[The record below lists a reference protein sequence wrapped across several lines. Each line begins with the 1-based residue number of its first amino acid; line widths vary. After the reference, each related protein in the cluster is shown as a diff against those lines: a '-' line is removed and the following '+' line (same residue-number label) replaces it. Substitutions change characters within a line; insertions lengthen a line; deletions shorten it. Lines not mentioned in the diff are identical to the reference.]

1 MKKFI
6 LSVCAALMLFCG
18 GASAKVSTMKSNFDL
33 GTSSATYDKGTGKFE
48 WTTLNNNMME
58 LFKNLEG
65 KVSKYKYKHLKI
77 KLSEANHGYRLL
89 IYKRGAGSPSA
100 VQYMTVDDTSVN
112 LDLTTQLNL
121 NADCTINDIDRIC
134 ISGATDGTGSFTIK
148 PTDVTLSTDDIETL
162 TVTTTLDENSD
173 VNAPF
178 QWYKTTDSGAEA
190 LTHTSGISNNF
201 GKSEWDAG
209 VLFGYSKDNDENHGY
224 INLNGYSVLR
234 VNVNKFVSGNGNQF
248 RLLADKDKAGKDR
261 TVTITMTGNETLV
274 TPFSLDRCTSL
285 KNVLGQPSVQ
295 EITSIDF
302 IGEYQAVNKE
312 SRFDIAASKDS
323 KVSYDRT
330 FTKDQPCTICLP
342 FALTADE
349 LAKVGKA
356 YSLSSVNASKVNAS
370 KATFTPAEAIEAYKP
385 YLLIPSASGKLLEEI
400 AAAKDITAVPTEAKT
415 SVSGGYSFVG
425 TLQAKESVKTKDTE
439 VYGFSAKDGK
449 FVHASDKASIDAF
462 RAYISV
468 PTAAL
473 STAASRSIDIDF
485 GGTTGINEI
494 QNAQSSSAAATYDFA
509 GKRVG
514 KNYKGVVIRNG
525 KKMIQ
530 K

>member
-1 MKKFI
+1 MKKII

-18 GASAKVSTMKSNFDL
+18 GASAKVFTMESNFVIS
-33 GTSSATYDKGTGKFE
+33 GSTATYNNGKFE
-48 WTTLNNNMME
+48 WTKQDDNMMD
-58 LFKNLEG
+58 LFQNLEG
-65 KVSKYKYKHLKI
+65 KVSKYKHLNI
-77 KLSEANHGYRLL
+77 KLSEATQGYRLL
-89 IYKRGAGSPSA
+89 FYKKGDSTPSA
-100 VQYMTVDDTSVN
+100 VEKKNAEDTEVKLN
-112 LDLTTQLNL
+112 LTTLKLND
-121 NADCTINDIDRIC
+121 DCTIKDIDRIC
-134 ISGATDGTGSFTIK
+134 IAGSADGLGSLTIK
-148 PTDVTLSTDDIETL
+148 PADVTLETDDIETL

-201 GKSEWDAG
+201 GKSEWNAN
-209 VLFGYSKDNDENHGY
+209 VLFGYSSSNDESHGY

-234 VNVNKFVSGNGNQF
+234 VNINKFDSSKNKQF
-248 RLLADKDKAGKDR
+248 RALADKDKAGNDK
-261 TVTITMTGNETLV
+261 TVWITMTGDETLV

-285 KNVLGQPSVQ
+285 KNSWEAAGVQ

-302 IGEYQAVNKE
+302 IGEYQAIDRE
-312 SRFDIAASKDS
+312 SPFAIAASKDS

-330 FTKDQPCTICLP
+330 FTKDQACTICLP

-349 LAKVGKA
+349 LANVGKA
-356 YSLSSVNASKVNAS
+356 YTLSSVNAS
-370 KATFTPAEAIEAYKP
+370 KATFTPVTAIDAYKP

-400 AAAKDITAVPTEAKT
+400 TAAKNIANAPTDAKT
-415 SVSGGYSFVG
+415 SVSGSYSFVG
-425 TLQAKESVKTKDTE
+425 TLQAKESVKQE
-439 VYGFSAKDGK
+439 GMEIYGFSAKDGK
-449 FVHASDKASIDAF
+449 FVHAGDKASIDAF

-468 PTAAL
+468 PTTAL

-494 QNAQSSSAAATYDFA
+494 QNAQSSSTAATYDFA